1 MYTTIKTT
9 SVGNGSS
16 VGDGLAQYV
25 FDWGFLV
32 SFNVVANVPPSS
44 NIQWPCAR
52 VVSSNVTWTLQS
64 DSHSTSPDDDDV
76 TLYVELCASRHL
88 TVWMVAVYIYKGLL
102 LVPSISS
109 FVEQKPPGT
118 LVAVASKTVDNLLVD
133 IRKECLRLYQFLP
146 TAKLSRL
153 PFGDVIE

>member
-1 MYTTIKTT
+1 M
-9 SVGNGSS
+9 
-16 VGDGLAQYV
+16 
-25 FDWGFLV
+25 
-32 SFNVVANVPPSS
+32 
-44 NIQWPCAR
+44 
-52 VVSSNVTWTLQS
+52 TWTLQS

-102 LVPSISS
+102 LVRSISS
-109 FVEQKPPGT
+109 FVEQKPSGT

-153 PFGDVIE
+153 PFGDVIEHCSVFTRARLSSAGISCSRVSVRPSVTSRCSTETAKRRITQATPHDSPGTQVFCY